1 VQLLGAVNKS
11 FKNRLKPQWRS
22 FAKIKSIFSLDFSLV
37 LLWSRPF
44 KIANSK
50 VNNRYIIVLPEFFG
64 KNANLRLELN
74 IQDYGNKSIGS

>member
-1 VQLLGAVNKS
+1 MS
-11 FKNRLKPQWRS
+11 
-22 FAKIKSIFSLDFSLV
+22 SIFHLRTIEFAILFIAKCHYI
-37 LLWSRPF
+37 LWSRPF

>member
-1 VQLLGAVNKS
+1 MIV
-11 FKNRLKPQWRS
+11 
-22 FAKIKSIFSLDFSLV
+22 
-37 LLWSRPF
+37 F